1 MAKITL
7 NIPDALS
14 GIRFTKEQRRR
25 FELSLLPE
33 MAETHALNICEKHF
47 GKKFKLGPYN
57 SKGFDIVSEDGIII
71 VEVKQTSSV
80 MGNSKRLAIQSYKSK
95 KGIMTHILIL
105 DYNSNRGCILEHDD
119 FFNKTQHHA
128 NKTSWKWDSEYNMK
142 GSNRCAENT
151 QWFLDNEI
159 KL

>member
-57 SKGFDIVSEDGIII
+57 SKTSGSTHSISFKVVSGNTSCQVGII
-71 VEVKQTSSV
+71 
-80 MGNSKRLAIQSYKSK
+80 Y
-95 KGIMTHILIL
+95 
-105 DYNSNRGCILEHDD
+105 
-119 FFNKTQHHA
+119 FFP
-128 NKTSWKWDSEYNMK
+128 
-142 GSNRCAENT
+142 
-151 QWFLDNEI
+151 L
-159 KL
+159 